1 VSNTQNIGPKIT
13 QDNFRI
19 HNLYSICAQRS
30 LLIHNVLDLLRIIHR
45 GLITKPRKDGIHAIT
60 RNIIRRSIWRNY
72 PIHLFPLQR
81 LAAIQNTQH
90 DETTEGQFANG
101 GRLVD
106 NVEANR
112 LQIFFPGDSL
122 GIDPPRTQA

>member
-1 VSNTQNIGPKIT
+1 M
-13 QDNFRI
+13 
-19 HNLYSICAQRS
+19 RS
-30 LLIHNVLDLLRIIHR
+30 RATSFGGR
-45 GLITKPRKDGIHAIT
+45 SGGIT
-60 RNIIRRSIWRNY
+60 RFIF
-72 PIHLFPLQR
+72 FPLQR